1 MVNFLVLIAKI
12 IDFTKNDI
20 DKGNTP
26 SEMYKICSSIR
37 TSFCLSYD
45 IRKNNTL
52 FLYFQEDKVL
62 VKFEGNQLRYL
73 GPDERSQALLLNKA
87 LNKIDQYKNLSNMDW
102 IKSTPGI
109 YVKTFQ
115 NDHSFILWLKS
126 LNLKHVA
133 CISNSNFNF
142 IFEFPFLAH
151 TYDFPKITSFSNL
164 ENLVENFFI
173 ISINSHDNSLLI
185 KFLTSLVKVFPSML
199 EHITLT
205 PLNKITAIEDKIL
218 HINFQIDYQES
229 INKLKS

>member
-1 MVNFLVLIAKI
+1 MVNFLLLIANI

-26 SEMYKICSSIR
+26 TEIYKICSSIR
-37 TSFCLSYD
+37 TTFCLSYN

-52 FLYFQEDKVL
+52 FLYFQENKVL

-73 GPDERSQALLLNKA
+73 GPDERSQALLLKKA
-87 LNKIDQYKNLSNMDW
+87 LNKIDHYKTLNNIDW

-109 YVKTFQ
+109 YVRMFL

-126 LNLKHVA
+126 LNLKHIV
-133 CISNSNFNF
+133 CISNSNSNL

-151 TYDFPKITSFSNL
+151 TYDFPKIKSFSNL
-164 ENLVENFFI
+164 ENLFEIFFI
-173 ISINSHDNSLLI
+173 ISINSQDNSLLI
-185 KFLTSLVKVFPSML
+185 KFLRSLVKVFPSML
-199 EHITLT
+199 EHITLI

-218 HINFQIDYQES
+218 YINFQIDHQET
-229 INKLKS
+229 INKLKL